1 MNLRRRSTFLILLLL
16 GVLNMAG
23 MAVSQQPTI
32 PEDARRYWIQG
43 NAAFKEA
50 QSSDGYVEAESL
62 YLKAVQIAPTYGDAW
77 YNLSKT
83 QEKLGKF
90 DEAIQSLNNFLQ
102 YSPNDP
108 GIRAAKDH
116 LYELQF
122 SRDEKAKAA
131 ASAQQ
136 AETDKAAR
144 LRDAQQKA
152 DYLKGMFAGY
162 RIQTQQVCM
171 NSYVRKYGGPATCTD
186 QEAGSTNW
194 YDMPLEAGEPLVV
207 TLTGEDP
214 DFSLQIGFGNNGFCI
229 KTSDYVPY
237 MTDYA
242 NSQWNSCSASSHRT
256 WLRLNLNS
264 VWNGNKAIYQEG
276 CSGDTNQDCV
286 NKSRVYYVLK
296 Q

>member
-1 MNLRRRSTFLILLLL
+1 
-16 GVLNMAG
+16 
-23 MAVSQQPTI
+23 
-32 PEDARRYWIQG
+32 
-43 NAAFKEA
+43 
-50 QSSDGYVEAESL
+50 
-62 YLKAVQIAPTYGDAW
+62 
-77 YNLSKT
+77 
-83 QEKLGKF
+83 
-90 DEAIQSLNNFLQ
+90 
-102 YSPNDP
+102 
-108 GIRAAKDH
+108 
-116 LYELQF
+116 
-122 SRDEKAKAA
+122 
-131 ASAQQ
+131 
-136 AETDKAAR
+136 
-144 LRDAQQKA
+144 
-152 DYLKGMFAGY
+152 
-162 RIQTQQVCM
+162 M